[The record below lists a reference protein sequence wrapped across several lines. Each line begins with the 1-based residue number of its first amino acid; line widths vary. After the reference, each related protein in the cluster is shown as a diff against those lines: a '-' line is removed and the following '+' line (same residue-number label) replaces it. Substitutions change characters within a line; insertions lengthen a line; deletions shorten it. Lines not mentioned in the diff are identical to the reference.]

1 MFPILLKIPNVST
14 MAGELVVVEVLV
26 GAVGLLCWIALKLR
40 NSSGVAISIFS
51 TGTIIVGLHLFLS
64 GVMEKDRPITIFS
77 FGVIIILA
85 FLAGVYFLT
94 RQTARL
100 HLPTN
105 KVFDWGFWLLVIGIV
120 GSRLLFAFLNY
131 DLFQDDKLL
140 ILKIWNGGLV
150 WYGGLIPAVVLGVW
164 LLWRYKLPVLHV
176 ADACAVAL
184 MLALGIG
191 RWACLLAGDDY
202 GARTDLW
209 LGIRFYDPECLIP
222 RQLRGELLHP
232 TQLYMS
238 LNALWLFVILETI
251 RRRARFAGQA
261 LAWMLILYAVTRFVV
276 IEPFRGDFVERNP
289 GWGKHV
295 AVSIRVTK
303 KKDTAPVHL
312 ERGAAV
318 TGAGGRAGRL
328 LEDLDLD
335 AGEARGTVWA
345 LTNEP
350 ARPRK
355 PDNPLLRETG
365 RIGAPPSWPV
375 ATVEGLGTEATLK
388 AVGERWYHSDLPPPP
403 GYVSTSQWISLLV
416 VACGIGL
423 LLVARRVNEP
433 GFAEAVE
440 QAVPPEEEEPSPG
453 AAAS

>member
-1 MFPILLKIPNVST
+1 MFPILFKIPNVST

-26 GAVGLLCWIALKLR
+26 GAVCLLCWIALKLR
-40 NSSGVAISIFS
+40 NSTGWAISVFS
-51 TGTIIVGLHLFLS
+51 TVTILVGLHLLLS
-64 GVMEKDRPITIFS
+64 TVMEQDRPITIFS
-77 FGVIIILA
+77 FGVVIILA

-105 KVFDWGFWLLVIGIV
+105 KVFDWGFWLLVTGIV

-131 DLFQDDKLL
+131 ELFQDDKML

-164 LLWRYKLPVLHV
+164 LLWKYKLPVLHV
-176 ADACAVAL
+176 TDACAVAL

-209 LGIRFYDPECLIP
+209 LGIRFYHPECLIP
-222 RQLRGELLHP
+222 RELRGELLHP

-238 LNALWLFVILETI
+238 LNALWLFVILEAI

-261 LAWMLILYAVTRFVV
+261 FAWMLILYAVTRFVV

-295 AVSIRVTK
+295 AVSIHVEK
-303 KKDTAPVHL
+303 GPDTASVRL
-312 ERGAAV
+312 ERGATV
-318 TGAGGRAGRL
+318 TGANGRTGRL

-345 LTNEP
+345 LTDKP
-350 ARPRK
+350 AQPQK
-355 PDNPLLRETG
+355 STSPLLRETG
-365 RIGAPPSWPV
+365 RIGPPPSWPI
-375 ATVEGLGTEATLK
+375 ATVEGLGSEASLRS
-388 AVGERWYHSDLPPPP
+388 ASERWYHSDLPPPP
-403 GYVSTSQWISLLV
+403 GYVSTSQWISVLV

-423 LLVARRVNEP
+423 LLLARRINEP
-433 GFAEAVE
+433 GFAEAVRD
-440 QAVPPEEEEPSPG
+440 AVPPESAPS
-453 AAAS
+453 S